1 MWLKLRREYESLP
14 QSEGKGREI
23 NGQSARLSHRFSRS
37 TIVLG
42 LTNIITLIALFFFMN
57 TTPSKDDIAKL
68 CTRELST
75 ISPAFEA
82 VKYKAPDHYNAEFRQ
97 TNKWRGP
104 PGTHSN
110 EIDIAWH
117 EIELGAGGIRVTE
130 EEVKLLNMTDSPEMP
145 FHKIPDEQGGGYLA
159 MLEVFHLLH
168 CLVRHILLE
177 VQTPRRLILWQNSL
191 RMGLFYNYDHYK
203 FLDEGVPDEN
213 IHSHFDHCIDM
224 LRMNLQCQ
232 ADVTPAL
239 FVDPLNNPLRRD
251 ALPNWSSMHTCRDF
265 DAILDWNKHGPR
277 AVRWRDAGANPSW
290 DPTLEGAE
298 EPFPPE
304 GVDEG
309 HHH

>member
-1 MWLKLRREYESLP
+1 MWFRLWRDYESLP
-14 QSEGKGREI
+14 QSEGKGESF
-23 NGQSARLSHRFSRS
+23 NSQSARGLKHRLSRS
-37 TIVLG
+37 TIALG
-42 LTNIITLIALFFFMN
+42 FTNLITLAALFSVIN
-57 TTPSKDDIAKL
+57 TTPSKDKIAEL

-82 VKYKAPDHYNAEFRQ
+82 VKYRAPDHYNAEFRQ

-117 EIELGAGGIRVTE
+117 EIELGAGGIWVTE
-130 EEVKLLNMTDSPEMP
+130 EEVKLLNMTDLPEMP
-145 FHKIPDEQGGGYLA
+145 FHRIPEEQGGGYLA

-168 CLVRHILLE
+168 CL
-177 VQTPRRLILWQNSL
+177 NSL

-203 FLDEGVPDEN
+203 FLDEGVADEN
-213 IHSHFDHCIDM
+213 IYSHFDHCIDM

-239 FVDPLNNPLRRD
+239 FVDPLDNPLRRD
-251 ALPNWSSMHTCRDF
+251 ALPKWSSMHTCRDF
-265 DAILDWNKHGPR
+265 DAILDWNRHGPR
-277 AVRWRDAGANPSW
+277 SVRWRDAGANPSW
-290 DPTLEGAE
+290 DPSLEGAE

>member
-1 MWLKLRREYESLP
+1 MWLRLRQDYESLP
-14 QSEGKGREI
+14 QSEGKGGEI
-23 NGQSARLSHRFSRS
+23 NAQSARRLNHRFSQS
-37 TIVLG
+37 TIALG
-42 LTNIITLIALFFFMN
+42 LTNIITLIALFLFKN

-82 VKYKAPDHYNAEFRQ
+82 VRYKAPDHYNAEFRQ

-145 FHKIPDEQGGGYLA
+145 FHKIPEEQGGGYLA

-168 CLVRHILLE
+168 CL
-177 VQTPRRLILWQNSL
+177 NSL

-277 AVRWRDAGANPSW
+277 SVRWRDAGPNPSW
-290 DPTLEGAE
+290 DPTLDEAE

>member
-1 MWLKLRREYESLP
+1 M
-14 QSEGKGREI
+14 
-23 NGQSARLSHRFSRS
+23 
-37 TIVLG
+37 V
-42 LTNIITLIALFFFMN
+42 
-57 TTPSKDDIAKL
+57 AKL
-68 CTRELST
+68 TSVLNNTAFKSSSSNSLSET
-75 ISPAFEA
+75 TGFNYFLTPAFEA
-82 VKYKAPDHYNAEFRQ
+82 VKYTAPDHYNAEFRQ

-130 EEVKLLNMTDSPEMP
+130 EEVKNLNMTDSPEMP
-145 FHKIPDEQGGGYLA
+145 FHKIPEDQGGGYLA

-168 CLVRHILLE
+168 CL
-177 VQTPRRLILWQNSL
+177 NSL
-191 RMGLFYNYDHYK
+191 RMGLFFNYDHYK

-277 AVRWRDAGANPSW
+277 SVRWRDAGANPSW
-290 DPTLEGAE
+290 DPALKGAE
-298 EPFPPE
+298 QPFPPE

>member
-23 NGQSARLSHRFSRS
+23 NAQSARLSHRFSRS

-42 LTNIITLIALFFFMN
+42 LTNVITLVALFFFMN
-57 TTPSKDDIAKL
+57 TTPLKDDIAKL

-75 ISPAFEA
+75 KSPAFEA

-145 FHKIPDEQGGGYLA
+145 FHKIPEEQGGGYLA

-168 CLVRHILLE
+168 CL
-177 VQTPRRLILWQNSL
+177 NSL

-213 IHSHFDHCIDM
+213 IYSHFDHCVDM

-239 FVDPLNNPLRRD
+239 FVDPLDNPLRRD

-265 DAILDWNKHGPR
+265 DAILDWNTHGPR
-277 AVRWRDAGANPSW
+277 SVRWRDAGANPSW

>member
-1 MWLKLRREYESLP
+1 MWRKLQQDYKILP
-14 QSEGKGREI
+14 QSEVKGGEI
-23 NGQSARLSHRFSRS
+23 NSRS
-37 TIVLG
+37 SRWFNHRLPRSTVALGFTNFVTLAVL
-42 LTNIITLIALFFFMN
+42 LFVVRPS
-57 TTPSKDDIAKL
+57 PSKTAIAEL

-82 VKYKAPDHYNAEFRQ
+82 VKYKTPDHYNAEFRQ

-145 FHKIPDEQGGGYLA
+145 FHKIPEEQGGGYLA

-168 CLVRHILLE
+168 CL
-177 VQTPRRLILWQNSL
+177 NSL

-224 LRMNLQCQ
+224 LRMSLQCQ

-239 FVDPLNNPLRRD
+239 FVDPLENPRRRD

-277 AVRWRDAGANPSW
+277 SVRWRDAGANPSW
-290 DPTLEGAE
+290 DPTFEGADE
-298 EPFPPE
+298 AFPPE